1 MEIHC
6 IARSIPLRTK
16 IPIFVLP
23 EFFWKYDI
31 FNFIYIFFINS
42 WANVNSGI
50 QVQNIWEFF
59 NVIKSMPETSNQDY
73 PKKNGSHLRT
83 LHLEKNTLFMKNKL
97 TISTHLFP
105 ILMVPSVQT
114 LSTAE
119 GSAVITVAKAAN
131 TTDNKRIYNS
141 MFTFSELP
149 LEWTCMVIKTLYK
162 WQLHIYARRCD
173 EDDIHKFFV

>member
-1 MEIHC
+1 M
-6 IARSIPLRTK
+6 
-16 IPIFVLP
+16 
-23 EFFWKYDI
+23 
-31 FNFIYIFFINS
+31 
-42 WANVNSGI
+42 
-50 QVQNIWEFF
+50 
-59 NVIKSMPETSNQDY
+59 IKSTPETYILHIQTRIIQ
-73 PKKNGSHLRT
+73 KKESHLQT
-83 LHLEKNTLFMKNKL
+83 LDLEKNTLFMKNKL

-149 LEWTCMVIKTLYK
+149 LE
-162 WQLHIYARRCD
+162 
-173 EDDIHKFFV
+173 